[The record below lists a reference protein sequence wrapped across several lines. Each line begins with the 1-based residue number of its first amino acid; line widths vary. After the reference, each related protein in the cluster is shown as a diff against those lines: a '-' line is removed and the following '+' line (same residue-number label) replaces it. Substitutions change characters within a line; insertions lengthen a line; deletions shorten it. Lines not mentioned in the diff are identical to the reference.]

1 MATMD
6 ILLGIFVST
15 IIGFVCL
22 NQYFKRYRGRPNLPP
37 GSLGLPVIGETLS
50 FYRALRSNRLFEDFF
65 GKRVQKHGKVFK
77 TGLMGSPTVVF
88 TGAVGNRFL
97 MANEFKLV
105 VSSWPKSTIDLMGS
119 GSIMEKQGSEHRC
132 LRGVVMA
139 CFRGAL
145 SETFVGKMSSVMERH
160 FASHWKGESVVCVFP
175 LTKLLTF
182 SCVCS
187 FFLGLEDD
195 EQVEDF
201 LKLFKIV
208 LAGSLSIPFDFPGTR
223 YRRAM
228 TLDGTDARAHRSE
241 SIVVNVDNDEKTPV
255 LIKRRRVPKSSS
267 APSMVSM
274 SFSGIPGAAAMARPQ
289 VSSASSIVRHAV
301 IGVVVYMSS

>member
-1 MATMD
+1 MAAKLSPRIKPTAHDAKALKIPALLKYMRFCWVPATMATMD

-77 TGLMGSPTVVF
+77 SGLMGSPTVVF

-160 FASHWKGESVVCVFP
+160 FASHWKGWLMQLQRSKSKSVTRHP
-175 LTKLLTF
+175 RQRTYGKWQGNPARMGLLIDSKL
-182 SCVCS
+182 
-187 FFLGLEDD
+187 
-195 EQVEDF
+195 
-201 LKLFKIV
+201 
-208 LAGSLSIPFDFPGTR
+208 
-223 YRRAM
+223 
-228 TLDGTDARAHRSE
+228 RS
-241 SIVVNVDNDEKTPV
+241 V
-255 LIKRRRVPKSSS
+255 
-267 APSMVSM
+267 
-274 SFSGIPGAAAMARPQ
+274 
-289 VSSASSIVRHAV
+289 
-301 IGVVVYMSS
+301 